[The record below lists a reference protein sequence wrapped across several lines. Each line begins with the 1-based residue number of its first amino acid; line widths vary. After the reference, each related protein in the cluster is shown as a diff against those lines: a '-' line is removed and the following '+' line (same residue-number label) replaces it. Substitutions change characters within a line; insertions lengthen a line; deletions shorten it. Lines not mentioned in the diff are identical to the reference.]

1 MEHDV
6 NPDQRH
12 LINCHQGGAGVH
24 AEQTHTVE
32 KKLMLKSVTRTCTL
46 RTVFGLLGL
55 LIMHPAFAD
64 GPSSYDDCML
74 VGLRDAR
81 SQVASNY
88 IQRSCYALYRNSEML
103 LPREKAYYECI
114 LQNMPGAREQFAI
127 MRINAICE
135 RRGQL

>member
-1 MEHDV
+1 
-6 NPDQRH
+6 
-12 LINCHQGGAGVH
+12 
-24 AEQTHTVE
+24 
-32 KKLMLKSVTRTCTL
+32 MLKNVTRICTL
-46 RTVFGLLGL
+46 RSVLGLLGL
-55 LIMHPAFAD
+55 LFAHPALAD

-88 IQRSCYALYRNSEML
+88 IQRSCYALYRNGEML

-127 MRINAICE
+127 IRINAICS